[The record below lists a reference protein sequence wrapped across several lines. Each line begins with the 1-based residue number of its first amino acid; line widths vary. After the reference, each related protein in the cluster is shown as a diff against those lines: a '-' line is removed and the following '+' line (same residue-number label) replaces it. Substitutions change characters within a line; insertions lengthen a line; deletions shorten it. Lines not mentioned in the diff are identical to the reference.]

1 MWGTILRA
9 NSGQI
14 NSDSAHT
21 GPMKLKCTFCTH
33 QKGFK
38 KEALQQ
44 HQIIKHDRII
54 LTTALT
60 YQRTA
65 QQLRSGP
72 WSRVL
77 LHILNKPISFGVA
90 RQLAVHQ
97 EGALDVSVGAYQLLK
112 LLGSESVGQVG
123 EAEQG
128 VGGLQGDVDQASP
141 DSAVMEG
148 ADGILSLV
156 PVQQSHKGWRRGHY
170 GDSDERKRQTK
181 TGTDTKK
188 EMHRHKWTGKCERQ
202 TQTYI

>member
-1 MWGTILRA
+1 M
-9 NSGQI
+9 
-14 NSDSAHT
+14 
-21 GPMKLKCTFCTH
+21 
-33 QKGFK
+33 
-38 KEALQQ
+38 
-44 HQIIKHDRII
+44 
-54 LTTALT
+54 
-60 YQRTA
+60 
-65 QQLRSGP
+65 
-72 WSRVL
+72 
-77 LHILNKPISFGVA
+77 A

-97 EGALDVSVGAYQLLK
+97 EGALDVSIGAYQLLK
-112 LLGSESVGQVG
+112 LLGGEGVGQVG

-181 TGTDTKK
+181 TRTHTK
-188 EMHRHKWTGKCERQ
+188 MHRHKWTGTRERR